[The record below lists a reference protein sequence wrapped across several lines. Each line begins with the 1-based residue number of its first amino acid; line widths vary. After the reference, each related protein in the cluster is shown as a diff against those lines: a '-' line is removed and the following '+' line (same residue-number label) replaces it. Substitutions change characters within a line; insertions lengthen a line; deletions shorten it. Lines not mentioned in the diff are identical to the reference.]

1 MTAVTLGSV
10 IWFAFGVLLMY
21 VLWRVGITMLR
32 AVTMAT
38 PEPPPPGEMRKVNM
52 RFRCDVC
59 GVELKLTMAPD
70 EDPPPPQHCLEDMII
85 VAPTFE

>member
-52 RFRCDVC
+52 RFRWDVC

-70 EDPPPPQHCLEDMII
+70 EDPPPPKHCLEDMII

>member
-21 VLWRVGITMLR
+21 VLWRVGITMLH

-70 EDPPPPQHCLEDMII
+70 EDPPPPKHCLEDMII

>member
-38 PEPPPPGEMRKVNM
+38 PETPPPGEMRRVNM

-70 EDPPPPQHCLEDMII
+70 EDPPPPKHCLEDMII

>member
-1 MTAVTLGSV
+1 MAAVTLGSV

-32 AVTMAT
+32 AVTMST

-70 EDPPPPQHCLEDMII
+70 EDPPPPKHCLEDMII

>member
-1 MTAVTLGSV
+1 VTLGSV
-10 IWFAFGVLLMY
+10 IWFAFGVVLMY
-21 VLWRVGITMLR
+21 ALWRVGITMLR

-70 EDPPPPQHCLEDMII
+70 EDPPPPKHCLEDMII

>member
-38 PEPPPPGEMRKVNM
+38 PEPPPPCEMRKVNM

-70 EDPPPPQHCLEDMII
+70 EDPPPPKHCLEDMII